1 MQRAQITLR
10 IQITAGH
17 FAELDCGNVMIMN
30 LLPEVLAVLMQQQ
43 ADFMLVF
50 FCFFSSAKS
59 KAAGISPSL
68 SNR

>member
-50 FCFFSSAKS
+50 FFFLCQIVQK
-59 KAAGISPSL
+59 
-68 SNR
+68 